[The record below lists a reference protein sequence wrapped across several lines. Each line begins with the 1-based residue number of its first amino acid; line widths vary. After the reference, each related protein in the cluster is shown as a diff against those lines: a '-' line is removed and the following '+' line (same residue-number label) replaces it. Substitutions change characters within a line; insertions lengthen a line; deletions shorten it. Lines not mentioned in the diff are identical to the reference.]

1 MDTLTQ
7 QLYQSIIAEAAIT
20 NAISSVSQGAM
31 PAAIKTKGGSKP
43 AITKLLSKINAAK
56 QTAFVREFTDNGVAA
71 TLTIG
76 KPNRPAVKY
85 VIQRIANP
93 SISLRTNSINAQMI
107 ADGEGDKL
115 SASIALAEVIT
126 TDNKIID
133 VKKITSIIHRDIA
146 AVKPNMVIGV
156 SLDDDR
162 YVDQVF
168 QAIVDIAKMSN
179 TTSIIGRWAEL
190 ANSTTTKDEQR

>member
-1 MDTLTQ
+1 M
-7 QLYQSIIAEAAIT
+7 INEAPLS
-20 NAISSVSQGAM
+20 NMISSTSQGMM
-31 PAAIKTKGGSKP
+31 PATIKMKGGSKP
-43 AITKLLSKINAAK
+43 AITKLITKINTAK
-56 QTAFVREFTDNGVAA
+56 QILFVREFTDNGVAA

-76 KPNRPAVKY
+76 KPNRPATKY

-93 SISLRTNSINAQMI
+93 SVSLRANSINAQMV
-107 ADGEGDKL
+107 ADSEGDKL

-133 VKKITSIIHRDIA
+133 VKKIASIIHRDIA
-146 AVKPNMVIGV
+146 TVKPNMVIGV
-156 SLDDDR
+156 SLDDDQ

-179 TTSIIGRWAEL
+179 TTSMISRWAEL
-190 ANSTTTKDEQR
+190 ANSTTTKDEQQ